1 MQVLQLILA
10 LSILVAI
17 HEFGHF
23 FFAKLFKTKVEKF
36 YLFFDFLFPF
46 ANVAN
51 FSLFKKKIGETEYG
65 IGWFPLGGYVQI
77 SGMIDEQMDTS
88 ILQTEPQPW
97 EFRSKPAWQRLL
109 IMLGGILMNVFLG
122 VFIYWMILL
131 VWGKDSIPVSELKYG
146 VQCDSVALSM
156 GLKNGDQIVSL
167 DHQPIASIEKLSLNI
182 IMDQPKTIQVK
193 RNGEI
198 IDIPITEQAI
208 SDLLASAKRSFFV
221 APRTPVEVDS
231 VLPHSFADDA
241 GFKKGDIIIKVDS
254 IPVFFFDEYQAAV
267 INYKGKEKVPFTV
280 LREKDTV
287 VLYSNVTTQG
297 TLGFIR
303 NMEKY
308 LPIKHESYS
317 IVEAIKQGTQN
328 AIDALVMQVKQFKI
342 LFTVKDA
349 HKQVGGFYT
358 MYKAM
363 PQTWDW
369 RAFWSF
375 TGFLSL
381 VLAFMNFLPIPMLDG
396 GYILFTLFEII
407 TGIKV
412 SEKVIYYANQVGLFL
427 LLALMIWANTDWLRN

>member
-1 MQVLQLILA
+1 MQILQLILA
-10 LSILVAI
+10 LSILVTI

-88 ILQTEPQPW
+88 VLKTEPQPW

-109 IMLGGILMNVFLG
+109 IMLGGILMNVILG
-122 VFIYWMILL
+122 IFIYWMILL

-156 GLKNGDQIVSL
+156 GLKNGDQIISL
-167 DHQPIASIEKLSLNI
+167 DHQPISSLEKLSLKI
-182 IMDQPKTIQVK
+182 IMDQPKTMQVK
-193 RNGEI
+193 RNGQI

-208 SDLLASAKRSFFV
+208 SDLLANAKTSFFV
-221 APRTPVEVDS
+221 IPRTPVEVDS
-231 VLPHSFADDA
+231 VLLHSYADDA
-241 GFKKGDIIIKVDS
+241 GFKKGDVIIKVDS

-267 INYKGKEKVPFTV
+267 MNYKGKEKVPFTV
-280 LREKDTV
+280 LRGKDTV
-287 VLYSNVTTQG
+287 VLYSNVTTKG

-308 LPIKHESYS
+308 LPIKHERYGV
-317 IVEAIKQGTQN
+317 IDAIKQGTQN

-396 GYILFTLFEII
+396 GYILFTLFEMI

>member
-1 MQVLQLILA
+1 MQILQLILA
-10 LSILVAI
+10 LSILVTI

-88 ILQTEPQPW
+88 VLKTEPQPW

-109 IMLGGILMNVFLG
+109 IMLGGILMNVILG
-122 VFIYWMILL
+122 IFIYWMILL

-156 GLKNGDQIVSL
+156 GLKNGDQIISF
-167 DHQPIASIEKLSLNI
+167 DHQPISSLEKLSLKI
-182 IMDQPKTIQVK
+182 IMDQPQTMQVK
-193 RNGEI
+193 RNGQI

-208 SDLLASAKRSFFV
+208 SDLLANAKTSFFV
-221 APRTPVEVDS
+221 IPRTPVEVDS
-231 VLPHSFADDA
+231 VLPHSYADDA
-241 GFKKGDIIIKVDS
+241 GFKKGDVIIKVDS
-254 IPVFFFDEYQAAV
+254 TPVFFFDEYQATV
-267 INYKGKEKVPFTV
+267 MNYKGKEKVPFTV
-280 LREKDTV
+280 LRGKDTV

-308 LPIKHESYS
+308 LPIKHEKYGV
-317 IVEAIKQGTQN
+317 IDAIKQGIQN

-369 RAFWSF
+369 QAFWSF

-396 GYILFTLFEII
+396 GYILFTLFEMI

-412 SEKVIYYANQVGLFL
+412 PEKVIYYANQVGLFL

>member
-1 MQVLQLILA
+1 MQILQLILA
-10 LSILVAI
+10 LSILVTI

-88 ILQTEPQPW
+88 VLKTEPQPW

-109 IMLGGILMNVFLG
+109 IMLGGILMNVILG
-122 VFIYWMILL
+122 IFIYWMILL

-156 GLKNGDQIVSL
+156 GLKNGDQIISF
-167 DHQPIASIEKLSLNI
+167 DHQPISSLEKLSLKI
-182 IMDQPKTIQVK
+182 IMDQPKTMQVK
-193 RNGEI
+193 RNGQI

-208 SDLLASAKRSFFV
+208 SDLLANAKTSFFV
-221 APRTPVEVDS
+221 IPRTPVEVDS
-231 VLPHSFADDA
+231 VLPHSYADDA
-241 GFKKGDIIIKVDS
+241 GFKKGDVIIKVDS
-254 IPVFFFDEYQAAV
+254 TPVFFFDEYQATV
-267 INYKGKEKVPFTV
+267 MNYKGKEKVPFTV
-280 LREKDTV
+280 LRGKDTV

-303 NMEKY
+303 NMERY
-308 LPIKHESYS
+308 LPIKHERYGG
-317 IVEAIKQGTQN
+317 IDAIKQGIQN

-369 RAFWSF
+369 QAFWSF

-396 GYILFTLFEII
+396 GYILFTLFEMI

-412 SEKVIYYANQVGLFL
+412 PEKVIYYANQVGLFL